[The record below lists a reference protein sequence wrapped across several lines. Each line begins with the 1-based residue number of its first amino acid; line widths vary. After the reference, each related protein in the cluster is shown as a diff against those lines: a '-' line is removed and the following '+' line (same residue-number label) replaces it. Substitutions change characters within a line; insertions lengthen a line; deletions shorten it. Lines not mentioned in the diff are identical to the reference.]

1 MQEHFRLGIF
11 TSATQRTVGNVLP
24 LLEQAAGPGTPL
36 FADPSLILHRSVG
49 LLPWNLPT
57 CLPSSCAEQS
67 MQSCHGLRC
76 IETSLLVAQC
86 LFWHNA
92 VHLQS
97 SKCCDRYTDAHC
109 ASMGTEAADG
119 AVATAAAAGI
129 VLHLKACDLV
139 GSQCTMSVFSYDI

>member
-67 MQSCHGLRC
+67 MQSCHSLRC
-76 IETSLLVAQC
+76 IDWLPSVCFGIEKDTMQSICKAASVVTNTLMHTVLAWVLKLQMEQLPRQLLQGLYC
-86 LFWHNA
+86 
-92 VHLQS
+92 
-97 SKCCDRYTDAHC
+97 
-109 ASMGTEAADG
+109 
-119 AVATAAAAGI
+119 I
-129 VLHLKACDLV
+129 
-139 GSQCTMSVFSYDI
+139 